1 MNPQLQKQKERFI
14 KLYSMKDLALKS
26 VEQCIK
32 SYESTEISEEE
43 TECLKS
49 SAIKLYYI
57 TQKNPLENLIYT
69 NIPKI

>member
-14 KLYSMKDLALKS
+14 RLHSMKDLALKS
-26 VEQCIK
+26 VSQCIK

-43 TECLKS
+43 IECLKA

-57 TQKNPLENLIYT
+57 TFSCVHMIRTAVEWLY
-69 NIPKI
+69 